1 MLSLAY
7 SAAMLGIEGYV
18 VRVEADS
25 AAGTPGF
32 SIIGLPDRALGEARE
47 RVRAAILNSGF
58 SYPAGRL
65 LVNLSPA
72 DVRKAGPAFDLA
84 IALALMGIDEQ
95 LDAPALQSFIALGEL
110 ALDGRLQPVSGILPM
125 VLGARNAGFS
135 KLIVPLRNADEAALV
150 SGIELFAID
159 SLRSAVAVVMG
170 HGAKWRRR
178 IASAILEPNDEAVH
192 GDLADVRGQL
202 AAKRALEIAAAGGHN
217 LLLVGPPGCGKTML
231 ARRLPSI
238 LPPMS
243 LAEALEVTKIYSVAG
258 LLLGRPGIVRARPFR
273 FPHHTISQTALV
285 GGGAL
290 VKPGEISLAHHG
302 VLFLDELPE
311 FNRSAIEVMRQPL
324 EEGTVTVARAAGTF
338 TYPARFQLVAS
349 MNPCPC
355 GYRGSRGAECR
366 CDDAM
371 VAKYV
376 GKLSGPLLDR
386 IDLQIELARVPFDDM
401 VRFDDGERSAS
412 IRCRV
417 IAAREIQGTRF
428 TATALTCNAEIP
440 GNAMRRYC
448 TLDEPALRLL
458 AHASAKRQFSA
469 RALDRIARVA
479 RTIADLGGNAAIGSE
494 HVAEAIAYRSLE
506 RLGAY
511 GSGASNWGIASPS
524 RNAASSPGENC
535 KPAQNAPK
543 SPYRA
548 LASSKRI
555 S

>member
-1 MLSLAY
+1 VLSLAC

-25 AAGTPGF
+25 AAGTPSF
-32 SIIGLPDRALGEARE
+32 VIIGLPDRALGEARE

-58 SYPAGRL
+58 AYPAGRL

-72 DVRKAGPAFDLA
+72 EVRKAGPAFDLA

-95 LDAPALQSFIALGEL
+95 IDRRALLEFIALGEL
-110 ALDGRLQPVSGILPM
+110 ALDGKLQPVSGILPM
-125 VLGARNAGFS
+125 VLGARNAGFT
-135 KLIVPLRNADEAALV
+135 KLIVPAVNADEAALV
-150 SGIELFAID
+150 AGIELYAVD
-159 SLRSAVAVVMG
+159 SLQSAVAVLAG

-178 IASAILEPNDEAVH
+178 TAAPLLEPADELVH

-238 LPPMS
+238 LPSMS
-243 LAEALEVTKIYSVAG
+243 LREALEVTKIYSVAG
-258 LLLGRPGIVRARPFR
+258 LLVGRAGIVRARPFR

-311 FNRSAIEVMRQPL
+311 FTRSAIEVMRQPI
-324 EEGTVTVARAAGTF
+324 EEGTVTIARAAGTF

-355 GYRGSRGAECR
+355 GYRGTRTVECR
-366 CDDAM
+366 CDDST

-386 IDLQIELARVPFDDM
+386 IDLQIEIARVPFDDM
-401 VRFDDGERSAS
+401 VRYEGAERSAR
-412 IRCRV
+412 IRARV
-417 IAAREIQGTRF
+417 VEARDRQQARF
-428 TATALTCNAEIP
+428 AGTALTCNAEIP
-440 GNAMRRYC
+440 ENAMRRYC
-448 TLDEPALRLL
+448 ALDEPAMRLL

-479 RTIADLGGNAAIGSE
+479 RTIADLGGNQSICAD
-494 HVAEAIAYRSLE
+494 HVAEAIQYRSLE
-506 RLGAY
+506 RLGA
-511 GSGASNWGIASPS
+511 
-524 RNAASSPGENC
+524 AA
-535 KPAQNAPK
+535 
-543 SPYRA
+543 
-548 LASSKRI
+548 
-555 S
+555 

>member
-1 MLSLAY
+1 MLSVAF

-25 AAGTPGF
+25 AAGSPHF
-32 SIIGLPDRALGEARE
+32 AIIGLPDRALGEARE

-58 SYPAGRL
+58 AYPAGRL

-84 IALALMGIDEQ
+84 IALALIGIDEQ
-95 LDAPALQSFIALGEL
+95 VERGALHEFIALGEL
-110 ALDGRLQPVSGILPM
+110 ALDGKLQPVSGILPM
-125 VLGARNAGFS
+125 VLGARKAGFA
-135 KLIVPLRNADEAALV
+135 KLIVPAFNADEAALV
-150 SGIELFAID
+150 AGTELYAVD
-159 SLRSAVAVVMG
+159 SLRAAVAVLAG

-178 IASAILEPNDEAVH
+178 TAAPELEAEDELVH
-192 GDLADVRGQL
+192 GDLCDVRGQI
-202 AAKRALEIAAAGGHN
+202 APKRALEIAAAGGHN

-238 LPPMS
+238 LPAMS
-243 LAEALEVTKIYSVAG
+243 LHEALEVTKIYSVAG
-258 LLLGRPGIVRARPFR
+258 LLVGSTGIVRARPFR

-311 FNRSAIEVMRQPL
+311 FTRSAIEVMRQPL
-324 EEGTVTVARAAGTF
+324 EEGTVTIARAAGTF

-355 GYRGSRGAECR
+355 GYRGTRSVECR

-376 GKLSGPLLDR
+376 SKLSGPLLDR
-386 IDLQIELARVPFDDM
+386 IDLQIEIARVPFDDM
-401 VRFDDGERSAS
+401 VRYDGAERSAS
-412 IRCRV
+412 IRARV
-417 IAAREIQGTRF
+417 LAARERQRLRF
-428 TATALTCNAEIP
+428 AQTSFFCNAEIP

-448 TLDEPALRLL
+448 ALDEPAMRLL
-458 AHASAKRQFSA
+458 AVASAKRQFSA

-479 RTIADLGGNAAIGSE
+479 RTIADLNGDDGIRAE
-494 HVAEAIAYRSLE
+494 HVAEAIRYRSLE
-506 RLGAY
+506 RLGA
-511 GSGASNWGIASPS
+511 
-524 RNAASSPGENC
+524 AA
-535 KPAQNAPK
+535 
-543 SPYRA
+543 
-548 LASSKRI
+548 
-555 S
+555 

>member
-1 MLSLAY
+1 MPHMLSLAF

-25 AAGTPGF
+25 APGTPGF
-32 SIIGLPDRALGEARE
+32 AIIGLPDRALGEARE

-84 IALALMGIDEQ
+84 IALALLAMDDQVG
-95 LDAPALQSFIALGEL
+95 PTALQEFIALGEL
-110 ALDGRLQPVSGILPM
+110 ALDGKLQPVSGILPM
-125 VLGARNAGFS
+125 VLGARNAGFF
-135 KLIVPLRNADEAALV
+135 KLIVPACNADEAALV
-150 SGIELFAID
+150 SGIELYAID
-159 SLRSAVAVVMG
+159 SLRCAVAVLMG
-170 HGAKWRRR
+170 NGAKWRRR
-178 IASAILEPNDEAVH
+178 AAAPFLDANDEAVH
-192 GDLADVRGQL
+192 GDLVDVRGQL
-202 AAKRALEIAAAGGHN
+202 AARRALEIAAAGGHN

-243 LAEALEVTKIYSVAG
+243 LHEALEVTKIYSVAG
-258 LLLGRPGIVRARPFR
+258 LLVGRSAIVRARPFR

-290 VKPGEISLAHHG
+290 VRPGEISLAHHG

-311 FNRSAIEVMRQPL
+311 FARSAIEVMRQPL
-324 EEGTVTVARAAGTF
+324 EEGTVTIARAAGTL

-355 GYRGSRGAECR
+355 GYRGTRSAECR

-371 VAKYV
+371 VAKYIS
-376 GKLSGPLLDR
+376 KLSGPLLDR
-386 IDLQIELARVPFDDM
+386 IDLQIEVARVPFDDM
-401 VRFDDGERSAS
+401 VRYDGGERSAS
-412 IRCRV
+412 IRRRV
-417 IAAREIQGTRF
+417 VAAREIQGSRLAGTG
-428 TATALTCNAEIP
+428 LTCNAEIP

-448 TLDEPALRLL
+448 ELGEPALRLL

-469 RALDRIARVA
+469 RALDRITRVA
-479 RTIADLGGNAAIGSE
+479 RTIADLAGNDAIAAE
-494 HVAEAIAYRSLE
+494 NVAEAIGYRSLE
-506 RLGAY
+506 RLG
-511 GSGASNWGIASPS
+511 S
-524 RNAASSPGENC
+524 AA
-535 KPAQNAPK
+535 
-543 SPYRA
+543 
-548 LASSKRI
+548 
-555 S
+555 

>member
-1 MLSLAY
+1 MLSLAF

-25 AAGTPGF
+25 AAGSPYF
-32 SIIGLPDRALGEARE
+32 AIIGLPDRALGEARE

-58 SYPAGRL
+58 AYPAGRL

-95 LDAPALQSFIALGEL
+95 IERYALRSFIALGEL

-125 VLGARNAGFS
+125 VLGARDAGFT
-135 KLIVPLRNADEAALV
+135 KLLVPAPNADEAGLV
-150 SGIELFAID
+150 HGMELYGID
-159 SLRSAVAVVMG
+159 SLQAAVAVLCG

-178 IASAILEPNDEAVH
+178 TASPLLDAGDEMPH
-192 GDLADVRGQL
+192 GDLADVRGQV

-238 LPPMS
+238 LPAMTLHES
-243 LAEALEVTKIYSVAG
+243 LEVTKIRSVAG
-258 LLLGRPGIVRARPFR
+258 LLVGQSGIVRARPFR
-273 FPHHTISQTALV
+273 FPHHTISQIALV

-290 VKPGEISLAHHG
+290 AKPGEISLAHHG
-302 VLFLDELPE
+302 VLFLDEMPE
-311 FNRSAIEVMRQPL
+311 FSRSAIEVLRQPL
-324 EEGTVTVARAAGTF
+324 EEGAVTIARAAGTF

-355 GYRGSRGAECR
+355 GYRGTRSVECR
-366 CDDAM
+366 CDDAA

-386 IDLQIELARVPFDDM
+386 IDLQIEIARVPFDDM
-401 VRFDDGERSAS
+401 VRYDGAEHSDTIRER
-412 IRCRV
+412 V
-417 IAAREIQGTRF
+417 VAARERQRRRF
-428 TATALTCNAEIP
+428 DGTALTCNAEIP
-440 GNAMRRYC
+440 GNAMRRHC
-448 TLDEPALRLL
+448 ALNEPAMRLL

-479 RTIADLGGNAAIGSE
+479 RTIADLAGDDAIRAE
-494 HVAEAIAYRSLE
+494 HVAEAIQYRSLE
-506 RLGAY
+506 RLGAV
-511 GSGASNWGIASPS
+511 A
-524 RNAASSPGENC
+524 
-535 KPAQNAPK
+535 
-543 SPYRA
+543 
-548 LASSKRI
+548 
-555 S
+555 

>member
-1 MLSLAY
+1 MLSLSF

-25 AAGTPGF
+25 AAGSPGF
-32 SIIGLPDRALGEARE
+32 IIIGLPDRALGEARE

-58 SYPAGRL
+58 AYPAGRL

-72 DVRKAGPAFDLA
+72 DVRKGGPAFDLA
-84 IALALMGIDEQ
+84 IALALMAIDEQ
-95 LDAPALQSFIALGEL
+95 IDRLALQSFIALGEL
-110 ALDGRLQPVSGILPM
+110 ALDGKLQPVSGILPM
-125 VLGARNAGFS
+125 VLGARNAGFD
-135 KLIVPLRNADEAALV
+135 KLIVPACNADEASLV
-150 SGIELFAID
+150 AGIELYAVD
-159 SLRSAVAVVMG
+159 SLQSAVAVIAG
-170 HGAKWRRR
+170 HGGKWRRR
-178 IASAILEPNDEAVH
+178 TAAPALELADEIVH
-192 GDLADVRGQL
+192 GDLCDVRGQL

-243 LAEALEVTKIYSVAG
+243 LHEALEVTKIYSVAG
-258 LLLGRPGIVRARPFR
+258 LLVGRAGIVRARPFR

-311 FNRSAIEVMRQPL
+311 FTRSAIEVMRQPI
-324 EEGTVTVARAAGTF
+324 EEGTVTIARAAGTF

-355 GYRGSRGAECR
+355 GYRGTRSAECR

-376 GKLSGPLLDR
+376 SKLSGPLLDR
-386 IDLQIELARVPFDDM
+386 IDLQIEIARVPFDDM
-401 VRFDDGERSAS
+401 VRYEAGERSAS
-412 IRCRV
+412 IRERV
-417 IAAREIQGTRF
+417 VTARERQCRRFEGT
-428 TATALTCNAEIP
+428 APTCNAEIP
-440 GNAMRRYC
+440 GNGVRRYC
-448 TLDEPALRLL
+448 ALDAAAMRVLAL
-458 AHASAKRQFSA
+458 ASAKRQFSA

-479 RTIADLGGNAAIGSE
+479 RTIADLTGDEAIRAE
-494 HVAEAIAYRSLE
+494 HVAEAIRYRSLE
-506 RLGAY
+506 RLGA
-511 GSGASNWGIASPS
+511 
-524 RNAASSPGENC
+524 AA
-535 KPAQNAPK
+535 
-543 SPYRA
+543 
-548 LASSKRI
+548 
-555 S
+555 